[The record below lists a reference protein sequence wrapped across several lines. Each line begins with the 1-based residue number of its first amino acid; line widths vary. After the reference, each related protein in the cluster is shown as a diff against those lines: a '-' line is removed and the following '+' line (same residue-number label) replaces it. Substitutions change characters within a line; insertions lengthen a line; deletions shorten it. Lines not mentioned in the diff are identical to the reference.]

1 MTNPFYRE
9 IQPQEKAEAV
19 RQVWSKAKTVKQ
31 ICQELQVSK
40 QTYYQW
46 EKKIAE
52 QMNQAVVM
60 QKRGR
65 HPKDY
70 VAPENHQQ
78 EIARLKEQNQ
88 TLQKQNKKLQ
98 RSNDLRESDLRIAR
112 IIIEDIMGKSPTIK
126 KTPLSG
132 RGQEGITQ

>member
-1 MTNPFYRE
+1 MTNPFYRQ
-9 IQPQEKAEAV
+9 IQPQEKTEAV
-19 RQVWSKAKTVKQ
+19 RQVWSKIKTVKQ
-31 ICQELQVSK
+31 ICQELQISK

-70 VAPENHQQ
+70 VAPEKHQQ
-78 EIARLKEQNQ
+78 EIVRLKEQ
-88 TLQKQNKKLQ
+88 QNKKLQ
-98 RSNDLRESDLRIAR
+98 RTNDLRESDLRIAR

-126 KTPLSG
+126 KTPLPG
-132 RGQEGITQ
+132 RREEGITQ

>member
-9 IQPQEKAEAV
+9 ITSQEKAEAV
-19 RQVWSKAKTVKQ
+19 KAVWSKIKTVKQ
-31 ICQELQVSK
+31 ICRELQVSK

-46 EKKIAE
+46 EKKIEE
-52 QMNQAVVM
+52 QITKAVEI

-70 VAPENHQQ
+70 VAPENQAQ

-88 TLQKQNKKLQ
+88 TLQKENRKLQ

-112 IIIEDIMGKSPTIK
+112 IIIEDVMGDGGTIK

-132 RGQEGITQ
+132 RGEEGITQ

>member
-9 IQPQEKAEAV
+9 ITAQEKAEAV
-19 RQVWSKAKTVKQ
+19 KAVWSKTKTVKQ
-31 ICQELQVSK
+31 VCQELQVSK

-46 EKKIAE
+46 EKKIEE
-52 QMNQAVVM
+52 QITKSVEI

-70 VAPENHQQ
+70 VAPENHSQ
-78 EIARLKEQNQ
+78 EIARLKTQNE

-112 IIIEDIMGKSPTIK
+112 IIIEDVMGDGATIK
-126 KTPLSG
+126 KTPLPG

>member
-31 ICQELQVSK
+31 VCQELQVSK

-46 EKKIAE
+46 EKKIAG
-52 QMNQAVVM
+52 QINQAVVM

-70 VAPENHQQ
+70 VAPENHLQ
-78 EIARLKEQNQ
+78 ELSRMKTQNEM
-88 TLQKQNKKLQ
+88 LQKENRKLQ
-98 RSNDLRESDLRIAR
+98 RSNELRESDLRIAR

-126 KTPLSG
+126 KTPLSRKG
-132 RGQEGITQ
+132 EEGITQ